1 MSLRRRLSVPAA
13 LAVAAGLFLTP
24 LAAAPPAAGV
34 TESVTLAGSLQDE
47 LGCPGDW
54 QPECTATDLTHVDG
68 TTYAGVFDVPAGS
81 WNFKMALNH
90 GWTESYPAND
100 VPLVLEGPARIE
112 FSYDDESHRIG
123 ITPQDLAGGA
133 TKGDRQYAGDSLR
146 TGLTRERF
154 YFLMADRFA
163 NGDSGNDT
171 GGLTGGPLQT
181 GLDPTNKGYYHGG
194 DLRGLIQRL
203 DYIKGLGTTAIW
215 LTPSFKNRP
224 VQGSGDDVTA
234 GYHGYWITDFT
245 QIDPHLGTNAEL
257 KELIDKAHAQ
267 GMKVFFDIVT
277 NHTADVVSYAE
288 GDYDYV
294 SKETEPYTDVD
305 DVAFDDADYAGA
317 ADFPEMDETGF
328 PYTPVVAPE
337 DADLKYP
344 DWLNDPLNY
353 HNRGNSTFA
362 GESSTYGDFTGL
374 DDLFTEKPEV
384 VDGMEDIYRAWVE
397 FGVDGFRIDTVKH
410 VNMEFWQ
417 SFGPAMQDAADDVGN
432 HDFFMFGEV
441 FDGSPA
447 FQSQYSTTG
456 KLPATLDFGFQGR
469 AVEWVKGKAGTGLRD
484 LFADDDYYT
493 DLDSNA
499 YSLPTFL
506 GNHDMGRAAW
516 MLGGR
521 SEDQAVRADV
531 LRKVELANALMY
543 LTRGQP
549 ITYYGD
555 EQGFIGRGGDKDAR
569 QDMFAS
575 QTAEYNE
582 DPMLTGER
590 GSRARFDASAPLY
603 RHIKALAALRAAHP
617 ALADGA
623 QVHRYASNDA
633 GVFAFSRIAR
643 ASRTEYVVALNNA
656 TQEKSARF
664 ATYGHDQ
671 RFQPL
676 YGDVSE
682 VRSDRDGRLR
692 VTLPPQSVAVWKA
705 RSPMDRPRSAPAVYL
720 TSPSAGAV
728 VGGRAEIAAGIP
740 ADAFTQVTFLYRPVG
755 TTAWHRLGTDDN
767 APYRVFHDVSA
778 MPKGTLLEYRAV
790 AKDTAGYV
798 GATSSYGI
806 VGDPAGPGDG
816 GGGVGPVVQPANV
829 SVPGSH
835 NSEMGCA
842 ADWDPACDQAQLG
855 LDPDDNIWKGE
866 YTLPPAGY
874 AYKAAIDKA
883 WDENYGEGGVSN
895 GANIEYTAPSTP
907 VHFYYD
913 HATHWVTTDAQS
925 TIVTAPGSYQS
936 ELGCP
941 GDWAPDC
948 MQPWLQDPDG
958 DGTFVWRSDRIPAG
972 AYEFKVAEGLSWD
985 VNYGDGGVPNGA
997 NVTLDVASDGLVV
1010 TITYVRSTHAI
1021 SATVSRPG
1029 AAPDLGKQKA
1039 IWVTRDLVAVP
1050 PSMVPAGSEPA
1061 LLRWRLHW
1069 SPDGGLAVD
1078 AEDVTGGDDARLT
1091 LGRGGPARCGPRRA
1105 PRARRLRRA
1114 AAPARAPARRAR
1126 DSAWPGG
1133 GRAVR
1138 LHQPVARRHRRA
1150 DRRGA

>member
-1 MSLRRRLSVPAA
+1 MTVAVRRHLPVPAA

-24 LAAAPPAAGV
+24 LAPAPPAVAA

-54 QPECTATDLTHVDG
+54 QPECTATDLTHVEG

-81 WNFKMALNH
+81 WNFKMAINH
-90 GWTESYPAND
+90 GWSESYPAND

-123 ITPQDLAGGA
+123 ITPQDLAGGV
-133 TKGDRQYAGDSLR
+133 TPSDRQYAGNSLR

-163 NGDSGNDT
+163 NGDTGNDT

-181 GLDPTNKGYYHGG
+181 GLDPTDKGYYHGG

-257 KELIDKAHAQ
+257 TELIDKAHAQ

-294 SKETEPYTDVD
+294 SKEASPYTDVD

-317 ADFPEMDETGF
+317 DDFPAMDETGF

-337 DADLKYP
+337 DADLKHP

-362 GESSTYGDFTGL
+362 GESSTYGDFSGL

-417 SFGPAMQDAADDVGN
+417 SFGPAMQDAADDAGN
-432 HDFFMFGEV
+432 DDFFMFGEV

-484 LFADDDYYT
+484 LFADDDWYT

-521 SEDQAVRADV
+521 SEDAAVRADV
-531 LRKVELANALMY
+531 LAKVELANALMY

-555 EQGFIGRGGDKDAR
+555 EQGFVGRGGDKDAR

-582 DPMLTGER
+582 DPMLTGAR
-590 GSRARFDASAPLY
+590 GARARFDASAPLY

-633 GVFAFSRIAR
+633 GIFAFSRIAR
-643 ASRTEYVVALNNA
+643 GSRTEYVVALNNA
-656 TQEKSARF
+656 TEERSARF

-676 YGDVSE
+676 YGAASG
-682 VRSDRDGRLR
+682 VRSDGEGRLR
-692 VTLPPQSVAVWKA
+692 VTLPPQSAAVWKA

-728 VGGRAEIAAGIP
+728 VGGRAEIAAGLP
-740 ADAFTQVTFLYRPVG
+740 EDGFTQVTFLYRPVG

-778 MPKGTLLEYRAV
+778 MPKGTLLEYRAI
-790 AKDTAGYV
+790 AKDAAGHV
-798 GATSSYGI
+798 GATSSYGV
-806 VGDPAGPGDG
+806 VGDAAGPGDG

-842 ADWDPACDQAQLG
+842 GDWDPACDEAQLA
-855 LDPDDNIWKGE
+855 LDPDDQIWKGE
-866 YTLPPAGY
+866 YTLPPGGY

-883 WDENYGEGGVSN
+883 WDENYGAGGVAN

-913 HATHWVTTDAQS
+913 HATHWVTSDAQS
-925 TIVTAPGSYQS
+925 TIVTAPGSFQS

-941 GDWAPDC
+941 ADWTPDC

-997 NVTLDVASDGLVV
+997 NLTLDVAADGLVV

-1021 SATVSRPG
+1021 SATVSRAG

-1039 IWVTRDLVAVP
+1039 VWVTRDLVAVP
-1050 PSMVPAGSEPA
+1050 ASMMPAGSEPA
-1061 LLRWRLHW
+1061 LLRWRLA
-1069 SPDGGLAVD
+1069 L
-1078 AEDVTGGDDARLT
+1078 
-1091 LGRGGPARCGPRRA
+1091 
-1105 PRARRLRRA
+1105 
-1114 AAPARAPARRAR
+1114 
-1126 DSAWPGG
+1126 
-1133 GRAVR
+1133 
-1138 LHQPVARRHRRA
+1138 VARRGPGRSTPRTSPA
-1150 DRRGA
+1150 VTPRG